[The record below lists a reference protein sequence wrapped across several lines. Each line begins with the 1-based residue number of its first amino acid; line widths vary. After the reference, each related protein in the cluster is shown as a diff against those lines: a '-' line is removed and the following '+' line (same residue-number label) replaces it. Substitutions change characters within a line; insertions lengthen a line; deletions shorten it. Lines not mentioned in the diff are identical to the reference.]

1 MQPCWW
7 KRRTS
12 EFNALLAHLLLIHI
26 CPIPVGLILGSCTV
40 LTTSPPFLSPL
51 CDLLPNSGCSPPLPG
66 TSSDQLL
73 LVPHPPTALGVLGAR
88 ECQGL
93 GIKPCP

>member
-7 KRRTS
+7 KRWTS
-12 EFNALLAHLLLIHI
+12 EFNVLLAHLLLTHI
-26 CPIPVGLILGSCTV
+26 CPIPVRLTLGSCTV
-40 LTTSPPFLSPL
+40 LTISPPFLSPL
-51 CDLLPNSGCSPPLPG
+51 FALLPNSRCSPPPPG
-66 TSSDQLL
+66 MSSDQLL
-73 LVPHPPTALGVLGAR
+73 LVLHPPTALGVLGAR